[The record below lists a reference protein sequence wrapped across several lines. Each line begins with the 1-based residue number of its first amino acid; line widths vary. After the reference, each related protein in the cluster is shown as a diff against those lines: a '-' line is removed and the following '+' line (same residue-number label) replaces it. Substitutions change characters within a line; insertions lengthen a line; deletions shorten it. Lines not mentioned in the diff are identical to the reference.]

1 MAKIANS
8 IIDLIGNTPLLR
20 LNKLTQGLQAEV
32 LVKIEIFNPGL
43 SIKDRGALGMIE
55 GAERRGLLKP
65 GSVVVSQTSGNLGTG
80 LAIVCAA
87 KGYHM
92 VAVMS
97 ETMSEERRQMLR
109 ALGAEVVLIPAGSP
123 IRGVVTTED
132 YTRAKAKADEIARE
146 RNGFW
151 VDQFENEDNLLT
163 HRRTTGPEIIEQTD
177 GQLDAFVAA
186 VGSAGTAMGVAYALK
201 KFNPKIKV
209 VVVEP
214 ATSAPISGGPV
225 IGHHIQGIATGTVPK
240 FYDPSL
246 TDEVITVTD
255 EEAAET
261 ARRMAAEEGLF
272 AGYSSG
278 ANVAAALKVAKNMPA
293 GQRVVT
299 VVNDTGLKYLSTDLY
314 RWD

>member
-1 MAKIANS
+1 MATIAEN

-20 LNKLTQGLQAEV
+20 LNRLTDGLNVEV
-32 LVKIEIFNPGL
+32 LVKVEIFNPGL
-43 SIKDRGALGMIE
+43 SIKDRAALGMIE

-65 GSVVVSQTSGNLGTG
+65 GAFVVAQTSGNLGTG

-87 KGYHM
+87 KGYRM

-97 ETMSEERRQMLR
+97 ETMSEERRRMLQ
-109 ALGAEVVLIPAGSP
+109 ALGAEVVLVPAGSSV
-123 IRGVVTTED
+123 RGVVTTED
-132 YTRAKAKADEIARE
+132 YTRAKAKAEEIARE
-146 RNGFW
+146 RNGFF
-151 VDQFENEDNLLT
+151 VNQFENEDNLLF
-163 HRRTTGPEIIEQTD
+163 HREHTGREIINQTD
-177 GQLDAFVAA
+177 GRLDAFVAA
-186 VGSAGTAMGVAYALK
+186 VGSAGTAMGVAYTLK
-201 KFNPKIKV
+201 KSNPLIKV
-209 VVVEP
+209 VAVEP

-225 IGHHIQGIATGTVPK
+225 VGHRIQGIATGTIPK
-240 FYDPSL
+240 FYDPDL

-278 ANVAAALKVAKNMPA
+278 ANVAASLKVARTMAP

-299 VVNDTGLKYLSTDLY
+299 IINDTGLKYLSTDLY
-314 RWD
+314 L

>member
-1 MAKIANS
+1 MGKIANS
-8 IIDLIGNTPLLR
+8 VIDLIGNTPLLR
-20 LNKLTQGLQAEV
+20 LNKVTRGLPAEI
-32 LVKIEIFNPGL
+32 LVKVEIFNPGL
-43 SIKDRGALGMIE
+43 SIKDRSALGMIE
-55 GAERRGLLKP
+55 GAEKRGLLKP

-109 ALGAEVVLIPAGSP
+109 ALGAEVVLVPAGSP
-123 IRGVVTTED
+123 TRGVVTKED
-132 YTRAKAKADEIARE
+132 YIRAKEKAAEIARE

-151 VDQFENEDNLLT
+151 VDQFENEDNPLT
-163 HRRTTGPEIIEQTD
+163 HRETTGKEILEQTD
-177 GQLDAFVAA
+177 GKLDAFVAA
-186 VGSAGTAMGVAYALK
+186 VGSAGTAMGVAYTLK
-201 KFNPKIKV
+201 QYNPKIKV

-225 IGHHIQGIATGTVPK
+225 IGHRIQGIATGTVPK
-240 FYDPSL
+240 FYDPNL
-246 TDEVITVTD
+246 TDEVITVTN
-255 EEAAET
+255 EEAEEM

-278 ANVAAALKVAKNMPA
+278 ANVAAAVKVARTMAP
-293 GQRVVT
+293 GQRIVT
-299 VVNDTGLKYLSTDLY
+299 IVNDTGLKYLSTDLY
-314 RWD
+314 R

>member
-1 MAKIANS
+1 MGKIANS
-8 IIDLIGNTPLLR
+8 VIDLIGNTPLLR
-20 LNKLTQGLQAEV
+20 LNKVSRGLPAEI
-32 LVKIEIFNPGL
+32 LVKVEIFNPGL
-43 SIKDRGALGMIE
+43 SIKDRSALGMIE

-109 ALGAEVVLIPAGSP
+109 ALGAEVVLVPAGSP
-123 IRGVVTTED
+123 TRGVVTKED
-132 YTRAKAKADEIARE
+132 YIRAKEKAAEIARE

-151 VDQFENEDNLLT
+151 VDQFENEDNPLT
-163 HRRTTGPEIIEQTD
+163 HRETTGKEILEQTD

-186 VGSAGTAMGVAYALK
+186 VGSAGTAMGVAYTLK
-201 KFNPKIKV
+201 QYNPKIKV

-214 ATSAPISGGPV
+214 ATSAPISGGLV
-225 IGHHIQGIATGTVPK
+225 IGHRIQGIATGTIPK
-240 FYDPSL
+240 FYDPNL
-246 TDEVITVTD
+246 TDEVITVTN
-255 EEAAET
+255 EEAEEM

-278 ANVAAALKVAKNMPA
+278 ANVAAAVKVARTMA
-293 GQRVVT
+293 HGQRIVT
-299 VVNDTGLKYLSTDLY
+299 IVNDTGLKYLSTDLY
-314 RWD
+314 R

>member
-1 MAKIANS
+1 VGKIANS
-8 IIDLIGNTPLLR
+8 VIDLIGNTPLLR
-20 LNKLTQGLQAEV
+20 LNKVTRGLPAEI
-32 LVKIEIFNPGL
+32 LVKVEIFNPGL
-43 SIKDRGALGMIE
+43 SIKDRSALGMIE

-109 ALGAEVVLIPAGSP
+109 ALGAEVVLVPAGSP
-123 IRGVVTTED
+123 TRGVVTKED
-132 YTRAKAKADEIARE
+132 YIRAKEKAAEIARE

-151 VDQFENEDNLLT
+151 VDQFENEDNPLT
-163 HRRTTGPEIIEQTD
+163 HRETTGKEILEQTD

-186 VGSAGTAMGVAYALK
+186 VGSAGTAMGVAYTLK
-201 KFNPKIKV
+201 QYNPKIKV

-225 IGHHIQGIATGTVPK
+225 IGHRIQGIATGTVPK
-240 FYDPSL
+240 FYDPNL
-246 TDEVITVTD
+246 TDEVVTVTN
-255 EEAAET
+255 EEAEEM

-278 ANVAAALKVAKNMPA
+278 ANVAAAVKVARTMPP
-293 GQRVVT
+293 GQRIVT
-299 VVNDTGLKYLSTDLY
+299 IVNDTGLKYLSTDLY
-314 RWD
+314 R